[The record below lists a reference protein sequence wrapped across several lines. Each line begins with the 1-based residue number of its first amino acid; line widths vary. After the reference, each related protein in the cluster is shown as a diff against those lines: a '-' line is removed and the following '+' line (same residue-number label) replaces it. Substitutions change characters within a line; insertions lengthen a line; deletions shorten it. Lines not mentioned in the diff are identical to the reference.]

1 MTTANTRAPL
11 SARVRQLLAARPRL
25 LRCVRALGAGA
36 FSFALSGAGLVSQH
50 VPLALAL
57 VGALPFGGQSICAY
71 LGALAGYGT
80 FWGFSAALEPV
91 AAGFLLLAGSC
102 LLGSLIPRE
111 RPWLCAGAAVGLYA
125 ILGIIFVLQADG
137 AGAAVL
143 RLLLRLTLLA
153 GSVRALHP
161 AAQTQ
166 LRRAAACLALLAG
179 ISRVALPFGIPLAVL
194 PATIY
199 CLQTDSAQL
208 PVRAAACGVVLDFGC
223 APSPPQTL
231 CFCLGALLS
240 RLFAARRGTRAV
252 CFVLAQLLCLLVM
265 GGTDVLWLFG
275 VVAGALIAC
284 MLPQPVSAAAPRT
297 AQSVLQDASQIL
309 FRLENKLALAQTPQS
324 TAPAL
329 IFDSAAGSVCRS
341 CVRNELCWRER
352 ADETYRQ
359 LSACAGVLL
368 HRKRVE
374 RDDLPAA
381 FRGTC
386 LRAEAFRAA
395 LNDALRAQQIQL
407 RADEQAH
414 EARQLARAQF
424 GHLARFLQALAKP
437 PAPDTRARFQ
447 AVLGVRAVGLRGDAL
462 CGDCGTSFVYRT
474 RQYVL
479 LCDGMG
485 TGADARRDAQE
496 AMELVR
502 ALVQAGF
509 AAPEAMQLLNE
520 LYLLRGDGCFS
531 TLDLLELDLV
541 TAEGSL
547 YKWGAAPSFLRT
559 GRSVQKIGTASP
571 PPGLGVGE
579 AHRAG
584 CVRLSLHRGEQLVLI
599 TDGIPEHVCEQ
610 YLRTCGALSPQE
622 LAAGVVAC
630 ASESEPDDRTAAV
643 IELAPVILQSHHTT
657 RRARNVS
664 KPDARPHI

>member
-1 MTTANTRAPL
+1 MTSARTHARVSARLAQLL
-11 SARVRQLLAARPRL
+11 SARPWLA
-25 LRCVRALGAGA
+25 RCVRALGAGA
-36 FSFALSGAGLVSQH
+36 LSFVLGGAGLLSQH

-57 VGALPFGGQSICAY
+57 VGALPFGGESVCAY
-71 LGALAGYGT
+71 LGAVAGYGA

-102 LLGSLIPRE
+102 LLGTLVPRE

-125 ILGIIFVLQADG
+125 ILGFIFVLQADG

-143 RLLLRLTLLA
+143 RLVLRLVLLA
-153 GSVRALHP
+153 VSVRALHP
-161 AAQTQ
+161 AAQPQ
-166 LRRAAACLALLAG
+166 LRRGAAVLALLAG
-179 ISRVALPFGIPLAVL
+179 LTRVTLPLGIPAAVL
-194 PATIY
+194 LGTVY
-199 CLQTDSAQL
+199 CLQADGQAL
-208 PVRAAACGVVLDFGC
+208 LVRAAACGLVLDLSC
-223 APSPPQTL
+223 APNPPQTL
-231 CFCLGALLS
+231 CFCLGALLC
-240 RLFAARRGTRAV
+240 RLLGERRGVRAV
-252 CFVLAQLLCLLVM
+252 CFCLGQLGCLLVL

-275 VVAGALIAC
+275 VIAGAMVSC
-284 MLPQPVSAAAPRT
+284 GLPQPVAASAPRA
-297 AQSVLQDASQIL
+297 AQSALQDAAQI
-309 FRLENKLALAQTPQS
+309 FFQLENKLALAQTPES

-329 IFDSAAGSVCRS
+329 IFDSAAGAVCRS
-341 CVRNELCWRER
+341 CVRSQLCWQER

-368 HRKRVE
+368 RRRRVE

-381 FRGTC
+381 FRGAC

-395 LNDALRAQQIQL
+395 LNDALRAQQVQL

-414 EARQLARAQF
+414 EARQLAQAQL

-437 PAPDTRARFQ
+437 QPSAAKARYR

-462 CGDCGTSFVYRT
+462 CGDCGTSFVCQN

-502 ALVQAGF
+502 ALVQTGF
-509 AAPEAMQLLNE
+509 AAPEAMEMLNE

-531 TLDLLELDLV
+531 TLDLLELDLA

-547 YKWGAAPSFLRT
+547 YKWGAAPSFLRS

-571 PPGLGVGE
+571 PPGFGVGE

-599 TDGIPEHVCEQ
+599 TDGIPEHTCEQ
-610 YLRTCGALSPQE
+610 YLRACGALSPQE

-643 IELAPVILQSHHTT
+643 VELAPVILQSHHTT
-657 RRARNVS
+657 RRA
-664 KPDARPHI
+664 